1 MFVHFIHV
9 IVVTQALVIKAVTF
23 LNVTPKMK
31 LFGRQDGSEYNFL

>member
-1 MFVHFIHV
+1 MFVHFIHM

-23 LNVTPKMK
+23 LNVTQKMK